1 MVRINGGTVG
11 RGFDVQGGDV
21 ELSGGEFQ
29 LNGEAFTESTVS
41 LGAGD
46 VFTGTLE
53 DGSVF
58 VFADEVSDRLVDVRL
73 NQTALPSAD
82 LTPVF
87 VTAAMQNA
95 AGLRSGQTLTL
106 EQGGIIVGEFEA
118 VDGVINVNGGIFA
131 DDTAFVNTIINVND
145 GSLLGDAAAHSGS
158 EFNLLG
164 GTINSLFAGV
174 GSEFNLLG
182 GTVDSL
188 FAGIGSEIN
197 IHGGI
202 FENQLS
208 AIDGSSID
216 FFATEFFI
224 NGAEVEFND
233 FDTPLQIENRNF
245 TLSGTFSDGSEF
257 EYFVASFSAGDFF
270 VSSDANLQLNLV
282 TVAAVPEPSALLVLA
297 LSGMMLLGKRRR
309 A

>member
-1 MVRINGGTVG
+1 MVRINGGVIG
-11 RGFDVQGGDV
+11 RGFDVQSSDV

-58 VFADEVSDRLVDVRL
+58 VFADEVSDRLVNVNL
-73 NQTALPSAD
+73 NQTVLPSAD

-106 EQGGIIVGEFEA
+106 EQGGIIVGEFESA
-118 VDGVINVNGGIFA
+118 GGVINVNGGVFA

-145 GSLLGDAAAHSGS
+145 GSLLGDTAALS
-158 EFNLLG
+158 
-164 GTINSLFAGV
+164 

-202 FENQLS
+202 FESQL
-208 AIDGSSID
+208 AAVNGSSVD
-216 FFATEFFI
+216 LFATEFFI
-224 NGAEVEFND
+224 NGDEVEFND
-233 FDTPLQIENRNF
+233 FDTPLQIGNRNF
-245 TLSGTFSDGSEF
+245 TLSGTFRDGSEF
-257 EYFVASFSAGDFF
+257 EYFVASFSTGDFF
-270 VSSDANLQLNLV
+270 VSSAASLQINLV
-282 TVAAVPEPSALLVLA
+282 AAAVPEPSALLVLA

>member
-1 MVRINGGTVG
+1 M
-11 RGFDVQGGDV
+11 
-21 ELSGGEFQ
+21 SGGEFQ

-164 GTINSLFAGV
+164 GTINSLFAG
-174 GSEFNLLG
+174 
-182 GTVDSL
+182 
-188 FAGIGSEIN
+188 IGSEIN

-216 FFATEFFI
+216 FFATEFFV
-224 NGAEVEFND
+224 NGEEVGFVD
-233 FDTPLQIENRNF
+233 FDLPLLIENRNF
-245 TLSGTFSDGSEF
+245 TLSGTFLDGSDF
-257 EYFVASFSAGDFF
+257 EYFVGASGGDFY

-282 TVAAVPEPSALLVLA
+282 TVAAVPDPSGVFLLA

-309 A
+309 G

>member
-216 FFATEFFI
+216 FFATEFFV
-224 NGAEVEFND
+224 NGDEVGFVD
-233 FDTPLQIENRNF
+233 FDLPLLIENRNF
-245 TLSGTFSDGSEF
+245 TLSGTFLDGSDF
-257 EYFVASFSAGDFF
+257 EYFVGASGGDFL
-270 VSSDANLQLNLV
+270 VSSDATLQLNLV
-282 TVAAVPEPSALLVLA
+282 TVAAVPEPSGLFLLA

-309 A
+309 G